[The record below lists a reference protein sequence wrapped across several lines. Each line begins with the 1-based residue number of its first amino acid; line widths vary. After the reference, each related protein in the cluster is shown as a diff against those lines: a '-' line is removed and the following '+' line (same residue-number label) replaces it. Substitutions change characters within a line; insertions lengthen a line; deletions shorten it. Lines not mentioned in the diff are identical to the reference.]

1 MAYRFQQF
9 LLATCIIV
17 GLPSLYSAAAY
28 AQTSS
33 DAEDGSIKINPIKVV
48 EPNVKPRKVYEAGID
63 TEFFEV
69 GIFAGLIS
77 VEDFGSSSITGV
89 KASFHATEDF
99 FLQANYGETTVG
111 RTSYERLSG
120 DDANVLP
127 DNDRSLSYYDLL
139 VGYNLFPGE
148 SFITQ
153 NLTLNSAF
161 YLVAG
166 AGNTDF
172 AQDRSFTL
180 VVGSGYRVI
189 LNDWIT
195 WNLDYRDHMFETE
208 LLGEKKQTH
217 NLELSSSV
225 TFFF

>member
-1 MAYRFQQF
+1 MANRFQQF
-9 LLATCIIV
+9 LLGICAAS
-17 GLPSLYSAAAY
+17 SLSFAHGQAAA
-28 AQTSS
+28 
-33 DAEDGSIKINPIKVV
+33 DAEDGTIEINPIKVV
-48 EPNVKPRKVYEAGID
+48 EPNVKQRKVYEAGID

-69 GIFAGLIS
+69 GVFAGLMS
-77 VEDFGSSSITGV
+77 VEDFGSSSIKGI

-99 FLQANYGETTVG
+99 FLQANYGQTTVG

-127 DNDRSLSYYDLL
+127 NNNRDLTYYDLL

-166 AGNTDF
+166 AGNTEF
-172 AQDRSFTL
+172 AEDNSFTV

-189 LNDWIT
+189 LNDWMT

-208 LLGEKKQTH
+208 LLGQKKQTH
-217 NLELSSSV
+217 NLELSSSI